1 MDLDFGVSKEYSNT
15 IQFLTFFSFSEVAEL
30 VIFLICFTRDL

>member
-15 IQFLTFFSFSEVAEL
+15 IQFLTFFSFSEVAEPCN
-30 VIFLICFTRDL
+30 FSDLFY